1 MNDDV
6 IGIVGRFD
14 KNNPK
19 MFWVDEVQYVDV
31 LLNHQNKGG
40 IDFDPISIAF
50 ISDVHMG
57 SKYFLEETWDKM
69 MYWLNTDALAK
80 NIKYLVLSGDTVDG
94 AGVYPGQDKNLS
106 ISNVY
111 EQYQYC
117 ANKLDELHQPKTF

>member
-1 MNDDV
+1 M
-6 IGIVGRFD
+6 IRIILKCFG
-14 KNNPK
+14 
-19 MFWVDEVQYVDV
+19 VDEVQYVDV